1 MRDAPWIAIAG
12 ALGAL
17 SRWGVSSL
25 VNRHLG
31 ERLAWGTLT
40 VNVVGSLVLGV
51 MMQVGMSSETFPRA
65 LRVALTVGFLGAF
78 TTFSTFSYETY
89 RYVENGAWG
98 TALVNVL
105 ANLIPGL
112 IAAWAGLALGRVIV
126 GS

>member
-1 MRDAPWIAIAG
+1 VRDALWIAIAG

-17 SRWGVSSL
+17 SRYGVSSL
-25 VNRHLG
+25 VNRHFG

-40 VNVVGSLVLGV
+40 VNIAGSLLLGLL
-51 MMQVGMSSETFPRA
+51 MQVGMSSEAIPKS
-65 LRVALTVGFLGAF
+65 LRMALTVGFLGAF

-98 TALVNVL
+98 TAAVNVV
-105 ANLIPGL
+105 ANVIPGL
-112 IAAWAGLALGRVIV
+112 IAAAAGLALGRVIV